1 MNPGGRT
8 HHSSKRKRSERPV
21 VLDDLKADA
30 GAKCFEETI
39 PCVKAMV
46 EAGGKLIVKDGELA
60 F

>member
-1 MNPGGRT
+1 
-8 HHSSKRKRSERPV
+8 